1 MSVVRRFKPK
11 LALTEMMKKTGDI
24 SAREALKRAGT
35 ALHELEEGCLTEVDD
50 ALAELERQLK
60 TSPPDIERMYK
71 LSSDVVGLCGGLS
84 AEGLDVA
91 ARSLCDYL
99 DRVGEGEP
107 LDVRVATVHVAS
119 MGLLHRSDAPREA
132 RHEILEGLA
141 KVVARHRAAAQ

>member
-24 SAREALKRAGT
+24 SAREALTRADT
-35 ALHELEEGCLTEVDD
+35 ALHEMEEVCLGEVDI
-50 ALAELERQLK
+50 AMEELESQLK
-60 TSPPDIERMYK
+60 TGAPDTERMYK

-84 AEGLDVA
+84 AIGLDEA

-107 LDVRVATVHVAS
+107 LDHRVAAVHVAS
-119 MGLLHRSDAPREA
+119 MRLLHRSDAPREA
-132 RHEILEGLA
+132 RQEILDGLA
-141 KVVARHRAAAQ
+141 KVVARHRAAAE

>member
-24 SAREALKRAGT
+24 SAREALRRAGE
-35 ALHELEEGCLTEVDD
+35 ALHDLEEGCLGGVDL
-50 ALAELERQLK
+50 ALEELESQLK
-60 TSPPDIERMYK
+60 AAQPDIERMYT
-71 LSSDVVGLCGGLS
+71 LSSDIVGLCGGLS

-107 LDVRVATVHVAS
+107 FDGRIGAVHVAS
-119 MGLLHRSDAPREA
+119 LRLLHRSDAPSKA
-132 RHEILEGLA
+132 RAEILDGLA
-141 KVVARHRAAAQ
+141 KVVARHRAA